1 MKTINFYILKGN
13 NMFKKI
19 SFLIVVAFLTLG
31 SGCSTYN
38 SIVPDWAS
46 IGSTSSDTNRS
57 KDSSESSSWWNPFS
71 WF

>member
-1 MKTINFYILKGN
+1 ML
-13 NMFKKI
+13 KKI
-19 SFLIVVAFLTLG
+19 SILLVVTFMTLS

-46 IGSTSSDTNRS
+46 IGSF
-57 KDSSESSSWWNPFS
+57 SSEVTTSETKSDSGSWWNPFS

>member
-1 MKTINFYILKGN
+1 MLNKINIL
-13 NMFKKI
+13 
-19 SFLIVVAFLTLG
+19 LVVIFMTLG

-46 IGSTSSDTNRS
+46 IGSP
-57 KDSSESSSWWNPFS
+57 SSEAKTSGTKNDSGSWWNPFS

>member
-1 MKTINFYILKGN
+1 
-13 NMFKKI
+13 MFKKI
-19 SFLIVVAFLTLG
+19 SFLIIVAFLTLS

-46 IGSTSSDTNRS
+46 IGSTSSDTKPT
-57 KDSSESSSWWNPFS
+57 KDSGDSSSWWNPFS

>member
-1 MKTINFYILKGN
+1 MIKNISILLVITF
-13 NMFKKI
+13 M
-19 SFLIVVAFLTLG
+19 ALG

-46 IGSTSSDTNRS
+46 IGLS
-57 KDSSESSSWWNPFS
+57 SSEVKTSETKNENGLWWNPFS

>member
-1 MKTINFYILKGN
+1 VL
-13 NMFKKI
+13 KKI
-19 SFLIVVAFLTLG
+19 SILLVVTFMTLS

-46 IGSTSSDTNRS
+46 IILSSSQATTSEINND
-57 KDSSESSSWWNPFS
+57 SSSWWNPFS

>member
-1 MKTINFYILKGN
+1 M
-13 NMFKKI
+13 
-19 SFLIVVAFLTLG
+19 LIKVSVLLVVTFMTLG

-46 IGSTSSDTNRS
+46 I
-57 KDSSESSSWWNPFS
+57 ESSSSQATKSEINNDSGSWCNTFS

>member
-1 MKTINFYILKGN
+1 MLKKVGILLVV
-13 NMFKKI
+13 
-19 SFLIVVAFLTLG
+19 SFMTLG

-46 IGSTSSDTNRS
+46 IVL
-57 KDSSESSSWWNPFS
+57 SSSQATTSEINNDSGSYWNPFS

>member
-1 MKTINFYILKGN
+1 MLKKVGV
-13 NMFKKI
+13 
-19 SFLIVVAFLTLG
+19 LLVVTFMTLG

-46 IGSTSSDTNRS
+46 IGSSSSQATTSETKN
-57 KDSSESSSWWNPFS
+57 DSGSWWNPFS

>member
-1 MKTINFYILKGN
+1 VL
-13 NMFKKI
+13 KKI
-19 SFLIVVAFLTLG
+19 SILIVVAFMTLG

-46 IGSTSSDTNRS
+46 IGTTLNETKTSE
-57 KDSSESSSWWNPFS
+57 DSSESGSWWNPFS

>member
-1 MKTINFYILKGN
+1 MLKKVSIL
-13 NMFKKI
+13 
-19 SFLIVVAFLTLG
+19 LVVTFMTLG

-46 IGSTSSDTNRS
+46 IGSSSSQATTSEINN
-57 KDSSESSSWWNPFS
+57 DSGSWWNPFS

>member
-19 SFLIVVAFLTLG
+19 SFLIFVAFLTLG

-38 SIVPDWAS
+38 SIVPDGAS
-46 IGSTSSDTNRS
+46 IGSTSSDTKPT
-57 KDSSESSSWWNPFS
+57 KDSGDSSSWWNPFS